1 MYTILLGNDNVP
13 VTSVQERIMQRS
25 KLVDNLHFLVEP
37 IYKEENMAEYVCLL
51 EYILPVSREYK
62 TEILTLSDEMYKGML
77 EYKLPLDTYMTREAG
92 DVEFQLSF
100 SKLEMLADGTGVQHI
115 RKTSSGT
122 LKIIPVSAWSDII
135 PDSALG
141 ALDGRIIALQAL
153 ANQLADAN
161 ATISDTK
168 ADGLIFN
175 DGRLQLKAGN
185 KAIGNTVQ
193 ITASGVDPEDG
204 TIRVVEF

>member
-1 MYTILLGNDNVP
+1 MYTIILGNDNIL

-37 IYKEENMAEYVCLL
+37 IYKEENMADYVCLM
-51 EYILPVSREYK
+51 EYVLPVSREYK
-62 TEILTLSDEMYKGML
+62 TEILKLSDDMYKGML

-92 DVEFQLSF
+92 DVEFHLSF
-100 SKLEMLADGTGVQHI
+100 SKLEMLADGTGVQHV
-115 RKTSSGT
+115 RKTSDGL
-122 LKIIPVSAWSDII
+122 LKIVPISAWSDIV
-135 PDSALG
+135 PDNALG

-161 ATISDTK
+161 AAISDTK

-175 DGRLQLKAGN
+175 DGQLQLKAGS

-193 ITASGVDPEDG
+193 ITASSTDPEDG